1 MKYGMN
7 LFLWAD
13 DMHDVMMPILENLKK
28 MGFDGVEVPL
38 FDLNLD
44 KWRTW
49 AKRLDDLGL
58 ERTAVTVCSE
68 EANPISQDPAVRA
81 RGVDLLKQTLDCCQA
96 LGAYSLNGPL
106 HSGLGIFSG
115 KACSL

>member
-13 DMHDVMMPILENLKK
+13 DMHDDMLPVLEQIKK
-28 MGFDGVEVPL
+28 IGFDGVEVPL

-49 AKRLDDLGL
+49 AKRLDNLGL
-58 ERTAVTVCSE
+58 ERKDSG
-68 EANPISQDPAVRA
+68 N
-81 RGVDLLKQTLDCCQA
+81 
-96 LGAYSLNGPL
+96 SLQ
-106 HSGLGIFSG
+106 
-115 KACSL
+115 

>member
-13 DMHDVMMPILENLKK
+13 DMHDGMMPILENLKK

-68 EANPISQDPAVRA
+68 EANLISQDPAVRA
-81 RGVDLLKQTLDCCQA
+81 RGGRFAEANPGLLP
-96 LGAYSLNGPL
+96 GPG
-106 HSGLGIFSG
+106 SIFS
-115 KACSL
+115 

>member
-13 DMHDVMMPILENLKK
+13 DLHDGMIPVVEQIKE

-44 KWRTW
+44 KWQLW

-58 ERTAVTVCSE
+58 ERTAVSVCNE
-68 EANPISQDPAVRA
+68 EANPISQDPEIRS
-81 RGVDLLKQTLDCCQA
+81 RGIDMLKQTLDCCQA
-96 LGAYSLNGPL
+96 LGAWPRN
-106 HSGLGIFSG
+106 FQW
-115 KACSL
+115 